1 MTDPEDVPAT
11 IALPERPPPAVAP
24 SSMPLTG
31 ASPGRVHRQKPRVA
45 VVTGAAG
52 FIGLHLAQA
61 LIKDGWRVLG
71 LDRVRGAA
79 LDELAADPR
88 FRMVFADLV
97 DAELRPLLDEASVV
111 FHCAAM
117 TGVRSSWGSRF
128 ADYADSNIL
137 ATHRLA
143 QACVDGHVPRLVL
156 ASSSSVY
163 GPPPGRPSREDD
175 LPRPR
180 SPYGA
185 SKLAAEQLA
194 AAAAHRAGATTAV
207 VALRYFTVYGPRQ
220 RPDMLAARV
229 LRAART
235 GEPVVVFG
243 DGRQRRRY
251 TYVDDVV
258 AATMLAADCEVDRSA
273 VFNVAGPRAVEVRE
287 VLDVA
292 ADVCGTPIPTRT
304 TDRLDGDVDSTD
316 ADLTLAAD
324 RLGFTPSVP
333 LADGLARQWAWL
345 HSRPSRKSALVT
357 RVPVMGGS
365 GC

>member
-1 MTDPEDVPAT
+1 MPAA
-11 IALPERPPPAVAP
+11 IASPGTPPPAVTP
-24 SSMPLTG
+24 SSMPLSG
-31 ASPGRVHRQKPRVA
+31 ASPGQAHRPKPRAA

-52 FIGLHLAQA
+52 FIGSHLAQA
-61 LIKDGWRVLG
+61 LVGDGWRVLG
-71 LDRVRGAA
+71 LDRVRGVA
-79 LDELAADPR
+79 LGELEGDPR

-97 DAELRPLLDEASVV
+97 DAELRRLLDGASVV

-117 TGVRSSWGSRF
+117 TGVRSSWGRRF

-143 QACVDGHVPRLVL
+143 QACVDGHVPRLVV

-194 AAAAHRAGATTAV
+194 VAAAHRAGATTAV

-220 RPDMLAARV
+220 RPDMLIARV
-229 LRAART
+229 LQAART

-243 DGRQRRRY
+243 DGSQRRRY

-273 VFNVAGPRAVEVRE
+273 VFNVAGPRAVDVRE

-292 ADVCGTPIPTRT
+292 ADVCGIPIPTRT
-304 TDRLDGDVDSTD
+304 TDRHDGDVDSTD
-316 ADLTLAAD
+316 ADLTLAAGQ
-324 RLGFTPSVP
+324 LGFTPSVP
-333 LADGLARQWAWL
+333 LVDGLARQWDWL
-345 HSRPSRKSALVT
+345 QSRPGRQCADPVA
-357 RVPVMGGS
+357 RVPVTGGS

>member
-1 MTDPEDVPAT
+1 
-11 IALPERPPPAVAP
+11 
-24 SSMPLTG
+24 
-31 ASPGRVHRQKPRVA
+31 
-45 VVTGAAG
+45 VVTGATG
-52 FIGLHLAQA
+52 FIGSHLARA
-61 LIKDGWRVLG
+61 LTRDGWQVIG
-71 LDRVRGAA
+71 LDRARGVVPG
-79 LDELAADPR
+79 ELEANPR
-88 FRMVFADLV
+88 FRMVVADLI
-97 DAELRPLLDEASVV
+97 DAELRPLLDEVSVV

-128 ADYADSNIL
+128 ADYADSNLL

-175 LPRPR
+175 LPCPR
-180 SPYGA
+180 SPYGV

-194 AAAAHRAGATTAV
+194 VAAAHRAGATTAV

-220 RPDMLAARV
+220 RPDMLVARV

-243 DGRQRRRY
+243 DGSQRRRY

-273 VFNVAGPRAVEVRE
+273 VFNVAGPSAVEVRE
-287 VLDVA
+287 VLDLA

-304 TDRLDGDVDSTD
+304 AERHDGDVDSTD

-324 RLGFTPSVP
+324 RLGFTPNVP
-333 LADGLARQWAWL
+333 LVDGLARQWAWL
-345 HSRPSRKSALVT
+345 HTRPGQAAPVT